1 MDMLRV
7 RGDSGRNAA
16 KVGVE
21 ALPIMRLTLMQ
32 ELVRRCLLD
41 INTFNPTR
49 TQKRNILFFVNYVST
64 NISTIKCL

>member
-49 TQKRNILFFVNYVST
+49 TQK
-64 NISTIKCL
+64 